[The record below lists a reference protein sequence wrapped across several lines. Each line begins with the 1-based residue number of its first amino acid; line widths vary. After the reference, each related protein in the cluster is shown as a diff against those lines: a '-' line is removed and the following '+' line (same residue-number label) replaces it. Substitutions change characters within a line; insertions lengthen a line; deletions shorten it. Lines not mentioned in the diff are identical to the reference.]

1 MKLAFLSPCVSGR
14 YYGGVQLTARLALE
28 GLSSGTDDV
37 RFLCYGPDCAHDEAK
52 EVAGASVRVC
62 SRTRAGAAL
71 EALKNRAWPDQLL
84 FWHADMLKL
93 LPLIGARGRRNFL
106 FLHGI
111 ECWRK
116 MGGALARGLDEI
128 DLFLA
133 NSDFTWHRFI
143 EANPRWAGARHIT
156 IPLGVGVPDQRT
168 IAPSATPAAI
178 MIGRMSKGEGYKGH
192 EEVIRVWPR
201 LSRRVPGAELWII
214 GGGDAAEEL
223 TSLAAA
229 SEAADRIRF
238 FGLVSDAEK
247 DRLLGESRC
256 LVLPSR
262 GEGFGLV
269 YLEAMRLGRPCLA
282 SVHDAGREV
291 VGPPAAGLA
300 ANPENADELADAI
313 ARLLT
318 PGAEWQRWSQRAR
331 ERYESAFTAAHFQR
345 RLREAISETSSRAQV
360 SA

>member
-1 MKLAFLSPCVSGR
+1 MKLAFLSPCFSDR

-28 GLSSGTDDV
+28 GLCSGRADV
-37 RFLCYGPDCAHDEAK
+37 RSLCYGPDCAHE
-52 EVAGASVRVC
+52 GNSLVRVC
-62 SRTRAGAAL
+62 SRTKAGAVF
-71 EALKNRAWPDQLL
+71 EALKNRAWPDRLL
-84 FWHADMLKL
+84 FWHTDMLKL
-93 LPLIGARGRRNFL
+93 LPLIGARGRSNFL

-116 MGGALARGLDEI
+116 MNGALARGLDEI
-128 DLFLA
+128 DLFLS
-133 NSDFTWHRFI
+133 NSDFTWQRFI
-143 EANPRWAGARHIT
+143 EANPRWAGAPHAT
-156 IPLGVGVPDQRT
+156 VALGVGVPEPRT
-168 IAPSATPAAI
+168 IAPSTIPAAV

-192 EEVIRVWPR
+192 EEVIRAWPR
-201 LSRRVPGAELWII
+201 VLRAVPGAELWIA
-214 GGGDAAEEL
+214 GGGDAADDL
-223 TSLAAA
+223 VSLAAA
-229 SEAADRIRF
+229 SEPANRIRF
-238 FGLVSDAEK
+238 FGVVSDEEK
-247 DRLLGESRC
+247 DGLLRQSRC

-291 VGPPAAGLA
+291 LGPPHAGLA
-300 ANPENADELADAI
+300 TNPENPDELADAI

-318 PGAEWQRWSQRAR
+318 PGGEWENWSRNAR

-345 RLREAISETSSRAQV
+345 RLREAINGEV

>member
-1 MKLAFLSPCVSGR
+1 MKLAFLSPCYSGPH
-14 YYGGVQLTARLALE
+14 YGGVQLTARLALE
-28 GLSSGTDDV
+28 GLCGGTDFV
-37 RFLCYGPDCAHDEAK
+37 RFLCYGPDCAHAEGSGLP
-52 EVAGASVRVC
+52 GADASIRVC
-62 SRTRAGAAL
+62 SRTKAGAAL

-116 MGGALARGLDEI
+116 MGGALARGLDEV
-128 DLFLA
+128 DFFLS
-133 NSDFTWHRFI
+133 NSDFTWQRFI
-143 EANPRWAGARHIT
+143 QANPRWAGKRHAT
-156 IPLGVGVPDQRT
+156 VALGVGVPEQRT
-168 IAPSATPAAI
+168 VAPSTTPAAI

-201 LSRRVPGAELWII
+201 VSRSVPGAELWIV
-214 GGGDAAEEL
+214 GGGDAADEL
-223 TSLAAA
+223 VLVAAA

-238 FGLVSDAEK
+238 FGVVSEAEK

-291 VGPPAAGLA
+291 VAPPHAGLA
-300 ANPENADELADAI
+300 ANAEDPDELADAVG
-313 ARLLT
+313 RLLA
-318 PGAEWQRWSQRAR
+318 PGAEWDRWSQSAR
-331 ERYESAFTAAHFQR
+331 ERYESAFTAAHFQM
-345 RLREAISETSSRAQV
+345 RLREAIGGKVTE
-360 SA
+360 